1 MCGWKDTSPTTVR
14 RPKIDGYRKQKGD
27 GKSRR
32 LLSLC
37 GYRPE
42 WLRLQPS
49 SHPFAG
55 TGLLG
60 LGRSRRYGAKRMLV
74 QTHGV
79 KHVGYFHQD
88 QFPFVVTSG
97 NSFSLNNAN
106 TLPG

>member
-1 MCGWKDTSPTTVR
+1 VA
-14 RPKIDGYRKQKGD
+14 ID
-27 GKSRR
+27 
-32 LLSLC
+32 LS
-37 GYRPE
+37 G
-42 WLRLQPS
+42 S
-49 SHPFAG
+49 GFNHPVTHSQALANFAALAA
-55 TGLLG
+55 GLLG